1 MSQESLLRDIF
12 GDISGQNLFT
22 DVKLFDLKV
31 TGEPFEG
38 HIFCSKFVYSRKF
51 FDLNVTGEPFE
62 GDIFCSTFVYSRKLF
77 DLNVTGEPFEGHIL
91 CTAREKGEHVSKRSS
106 SARGG

>member
-1 MSQESLLRDIF
+1 MTMSQERLLRDIF

-38 HIFCSKFVYSRKF
+38 YIFCSKFVYSRKF

-62 GDIFCSTFVYSRKLF
+62 G
-77 DLNVTGEPFEGHIL
+77 HIL
-91 CTAREKGEHVSKRSS
+91 CAAREKGEHVSKRSS

>member
-1 MSQESLLRDIF
+1 MTMSQERLLR
-12 GDISGQNLFT
+12 DISGQNLFT

-38 HIFCSKFVYSRKF
+38 HIFCSKFVYSRNF
-51 FDLNVTGEPFE
+51 
-62 GDIFCSTFVYSRKLF
+62 F